1 MRVLIVGAGILGATL
16 AYRLARSGAHVTI
29 IEATAPTAMASGR
42 SFGWINASFF
52 VDAPHHHFR
61 AAAIAAHHRLEADL
75 DAQLINW
82 TGALWYEHQ
91 DDRFDTM
98 AAALQDLGYPSQPL
112 SKAQFAAREPHVTPP
127 SRALH
132 LPAEGSTDAASFT
145 RTLLAAALSQGAQLL
160 QGCRAIG
167 LTETSGQI
175 TGIRSPEGNHRAD
188 HVILATGI
196 ATPALLRQIG
206 LHLPMLSRPGL
217 ILRSRPLPKLL
228 NHVLVSPT
236 MEFRQDSDGR
246 LHAPTSANH
255 QADDTAAVA
264 TPISELADAA
274 LATLRS
280 QIPEQDI
287 EWEAITLAH
296 RPIPADGLPVMG
308 EVLPGLTVAVMH
320 SGATLAA
327 LAAELVAASVLGQ
340 ANGEI
345 PAAYRTSRI
354 VKRAPA

>member
-1 MRVLIVGAGILGATL
+1 MRVLIVGVGIIGATL

-29 IEATAPTAMASGR
+29 IEATAPAAMASGR

-145 RTLLAAALSQGAQLL
+145 RTLLTAALAQGAQLL

-255 QADDTAAVA
+255 QADDTAAGDGEGA
-264 TPISELADAA
+264 GARC
-274 LATLRS
+274 RS
-280 QIPEQDI
+280 
-287 EWEAITLAH
+287 
-296 RPIPADGLPVMG
+296 
-308 EVLPGLTVAVMH
+308 
-320 SGATLAA
+320 S
-327 LAAELVAASVLGQ
+327 
-340 ANGEI
+340 
-345 PAAYRTSRI
+345 
-354 VKRAPA
+354 